1 MEWLTSPETWI
12 ALLTLT
18 VLEIVL
24 GIDNIIFVSI
34 LAGKLPAGEQPRA
47 RTVGLTLAMVT
58 RILLLLSLTG
68 IMRLTRPLFSP
79 FGHPFSGRDLILL
92 LGGLFLLWKSTREI
106 HDKLEGEEGQQNVKA
121 GATFG
126 GVIVQIA
133 LLGDYRRGY
142 GPAGRRDDR
151 RHRARGARHAR
162 GRRPDQR
169 LRAPSPD
176 LEDARAVLP
185 AAHRRHAHRRRP
197 WPTHPEGLRLFR
209 DGLLRVRRVAQ
220 PAPAAQGAARAPEG
234 VDHPVTRRGVALS
247 RAPRYRAGSSSPSRA
262 SRATTRPRS
271 SARSRF
277 PCPRGFVRT
286 PGCCRRRGR
295 HGRLPR

>member
-1 MEWLTSPETWI
+1 MTWLTSPETWI

-24 GIDNIIFVSI
+24 GIDNIIFISI

-92 LGGLFLLWKSTREI
+92 VGGLFLLWKSTREI
-106 HDKLEGEEGQQNVKA
+106 HDKLEGEEGRQNVKA

-133 LLGDYRRGY
+133 LLDIVFSLDSVITAVGMVRQVGVMIAAIVLAVLVMLVAAGPISDFVHRHPTLKMLALSFLLLIGVTLIADGLGQHIPKGY
-142 GPAGRRDDR
+142 VYFAMGFSVFVESLNLRL
-151 RHRARGARHAR
+151 AR
-162 GRRPDQR
+162 
-169 LRAPSPD
+169 RAP
-176 LEDARAVLP
+176 
-185 AAHRRHAHRRRP
+185 
-197 WPTHPEGLRLFR
+197 
-209 DGLLRVRRVAQ
+209 
-220 PAPAAQGAARAPEG
+220 
-234 VDHPVTRRGVALS
+234 PVHLKES
-247 RAPRYRAGSSSPSRA
+247 I
-262 SRATTRPRS
+262 
-271 SARSRF
+271 
-277 PCPRGFVRT
+277 T
-286 PGCCRRRGR
+286 P
-295 HGRLPR
+295 